1 MLAYSGTLLSDIV
14 QHGRL
19 LELSKGTILL
29 QTGAPVQ
36 YIPLLTQGSLKV
48 LRSDDQAHEVLL
60 YRILPGESCAFTLAS
75 AFRRETSKV
84 KAIADQHC
92 TVLLIP
98 VELNDQLARRYPLWF
113 EFVLDAY
120 NKRME
125 ELLVLVEDLGFK
137 SLEERLE
144 KYLRDRFHHLQ
155 LQWMPV
161 AHQEIADDLGTSR
174 VVISRMLKQMEK
186 KGRIALGRGRIK
198 NIQLM

>member
-1 MLAYSGTLLSDIV
+1 
-14 QHGRL
+14 
-19 LELSKGTILL
+19 
-29 QTGAPVQ
+29 
-36 YIPLLTQGSLKV
+36 
-48 LRSDDQAHEVLL
+48 
-60 YRILPGESCAFTLAS
+60 
-75 AFRRETSKV
+75 
-84 KAIADQHC
+84 
-92 TVLLIP
+92 
-98 VELNDQLARRYPLWF
+98 
-113 EFVLDAY
+113 
-120 NKRME
+120 ME